1 MKTSGIGEQPGAPVG
16 DHPVM
21 ASIQKSV
28 RVAASP
34 EHAWSALRDFGA
46 VHTRLAPGFVVATE
60 LDTPTSRIV
69 TFFDG
74 RSARELLVTCDDAQR
89 RLVYSVVGGR
99 LTHHNASAQ
108 IFAEGDGHCR
118 FVWSADLL
126 PDEFSAAV
134 DAMMATGLA
143 AMKKALEAT
152 A

>member
-1 MKTSGIGEQPGAPVG
+1 
-16 DHPVM
+16 M
-21 ASIQKSV
+21 ASIRQSG

-34 EHAWSALRDFGA
+34 EHVGSALRAFGA
-46 VHTRLAPGFVVATE
+46 VHTRLAPGFVVATTM
-60 LDTPTSRIV
+60 DTPTSRIV

-74 RSARELLVTCDDAQR
+74 RTARELLVTCDDTER

-108 IFAEGDGHCR
+108 VFAEGEGYCR

-143 AMKKALEAT
+143 AMKNALEAT

>member
-1 MKTSGIGEQPGAPVG
+1 MKMSGIGEQPGAPVG

-60 LDTPTSRIV
+60 LDTPTS
-69 TFFDG
+69 
-74 RSARELLVTCDDAQR
+74 C
-89 RLVYSVVGGR
+89 
-99 LTHHNASAQ
+99 
-108 IFAEGDGHCR
+108 HCR